1 MIIKGEC
8 KFCKRPLEL
17 KVDDD
22 YAELRGDPMKIMRLA
37 SCNRCSDLRS
47 RQRRT
52 EKAIEML
59 SGSLLCFPSQDEK
72 ASIREGL
79 CRTTKILLRIACEW
93 YHAEGVAWE
102 EAIVDQIM
110 SHPEKLSVVTARIW
124 QMARNASQG
133 RLV

>member
-22 YAELRGDPMKIMRLA
+22 YAATGDPFKLVRLA
-37 SCNRCSDLRS
+37 SCNRCADLRT
-47 RQRRT
+47 RQRRI
-52 EKAIEML
+52 EKSIETL
-59 SGSLLCFPSQDEK
+59 SGSLLCHPSNEERVTT
-72 ASIREGL
+72 REGL
-79 CRTTKILLRIACEW
+79 CRTTKSLLKIACEW

-110 SHPEKLSVVTARIW
+110 THPEKLSVVTARIW